1 LQIKGSPDL
10 YIGSFYKP
18 PKITDEEYL
27 THLEKNIYRIRQ
39 SQNANIWLGGDFNLG
54 GIDWDTYS
62 IKNKAQNTKQCKQLL
77 DIYQNNYL
85 EQVVTKPTDI
95 TATSESTLDLFFTSN
110 SSLINK
116 IEVIPGISDNE
127 IVYIEANLKPR
138 KVVKPPRKVFLYNKV
153 NTEKISENMKTIDL
167 NSPMTDQ
174 NPNIDHLW
182 EHFKQ

>member
-85 EQVVTKPTDI
+85 EQVVTKPT
-95 TATSESTLDLFFTSN
+95 
-110 SSLINK
+110 
-116 IEVIPGISDNE
+116 
-127 IVYIEANLKPR
+127 
-138 KVVKPPRKVFLYNKV
+138 
-153 NTEKISENMKTIDL
+153 
-167 NSPMTDQ
+167 
-174 NPNIDHLW
+174 HLQQLQSQ
-182 EHFKQ
+182 H